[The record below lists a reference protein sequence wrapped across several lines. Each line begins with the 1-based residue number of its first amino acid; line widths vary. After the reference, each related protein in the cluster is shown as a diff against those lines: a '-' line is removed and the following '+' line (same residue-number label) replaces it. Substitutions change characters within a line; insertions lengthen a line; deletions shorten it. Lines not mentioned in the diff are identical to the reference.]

1 LHKGYKLNEYGLFKR
16 KRMVAGK
23 TEEDAYR
30 KLGLEWIPPK
40 ISENTGELKAASL
53 ATSYIK

>member
-1 LHKGYKLNEYGLFKR
+1 VALRTIALHKGYKLNEYGLFKR
-16 KRMVAGK
+16 KRIVAGK

-40 ISENTGELKAASL
+40 DQRK
-53 ATSYIK
+53 YRR